1 MTKKIIIIYL
11 IIQIWNVLKNINISK
26 LNFKRYDIN
35 NIIK

>member
-11 IIQIWNVLKNINISK
+11 IIQIWNVLKNINISE